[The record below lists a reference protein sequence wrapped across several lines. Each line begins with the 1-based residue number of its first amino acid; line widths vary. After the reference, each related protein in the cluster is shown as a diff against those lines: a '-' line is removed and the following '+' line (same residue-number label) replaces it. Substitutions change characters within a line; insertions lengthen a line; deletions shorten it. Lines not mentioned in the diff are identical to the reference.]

1 MLNNIAMNNE
11 FIVVGNSISR
21 NQPGRCSKEF
31 ARVLGHEVNRGKYN
45 SNAKRDFVQHIL
57 LTRKMELHFQ

>member
-1 MLNNIAMNNE
+1 MSSLLSAIL
-11 FIVVGNSISR
+11 FLGI
-21 NQPGRCSKEF
+21 NQGDVAKNLRKY
-31 ARVLGHEVNRGKYN
+31 LGMRYNRGKYN